1 MKITSPTLNVNEN
14 ASDSIIQS
22 IFSDLPEKSDPYVIL
37 EVSDMSYLQ
46 SVWTEDGFIVEFQID
61 SLDQHFILNNAL
73 TCAQVIRLFTL
84 YFKNDEHW
92 LGDYEYTRKNLRG
105 FWGGLGYS
113 IGNFFGSITR
123 GFKEG
128 SAK

>member
-14 ASDSIIQS
+14 ASDSIIQK
-22 IFSDLPEKSDPYVIL
+22 IFSDLPNKSDPYVIL

-61 SLDQHFILNNAL
+61 SIDQHFILNNAL
-73 TCAQVIRLFTL
+73 TSAQVVQLFTL
-84 YFKNDEHW
+84 YFKKDERW
-92 LGDYEYTRKNLRG
+92 LADYEYTRKNLRG

-113 IGNFFGSITR
+113 IGNFIGSITR

>member
-1 MKITSPTLNVNEN
+1 MKITSPTLNIDEN

-22 IFSDLPEKSDPYVIL
+22 IFSALPEKSDPYVIL

-46 SVWTEDGFIVEFQID
+46 SVWTENGFIVEFQID
-61 SLDQHFILNNAL
+61 SIDQHYIINNAL
-73 TCAQVIRLFTL
+73 TCDQVVQLFTL
-84 YFKNDEHW
+84 YFTSDDRW
-92 LGDYEYTRKNLRG
+92 LGNYEYTRKNLRG

-113 IGNFFGSITR
+113 IGNFVGSITR

>member
-1 MKITSPTLNVNEN
+1 MKITSPTLNVNEK
-14 ASDSIIQS
+14 ASESIIES
-22 IFSDLPEKSDPYVIL
+22 IFLELPEKSDPYVIL
-37 EVSDMSYLQ
+37 EISDLSYLQ

-61 SLDQHFILNNAL
+61 SIDQHFVLNKVI
-73 TCAQVIRLFTL
+73 TYSQVVQLFIL
-84 YFKNDEHW
+84 YFNGDEVW
-92 LGDYEYTRKNLRG
+92 LGNYDYTRKNIRG

-113 IGNFFGSITR
+113 IGNFVGSITR

>member
-14 ASDSIIQS
+14 ASNSIIQS
-22 IFSDLPEKSDPYVIL
+22 IFSELPEKADPYVIL

-46 SVWTEDGFIVEFQID
+46 SVWTPDGFIVEFQID
-61 SLDQHFILNNAL
+61 SIDQHFIINNAL
-73 TCAQVIRLFTL
+73 TCAQVVQLFTL
-84 YFKNDEHW
+84 YFESDDRW
-92 LGDYEYTRKNLRG
+92 LGDHEYTRKNLRG
-105 FWGGLGYS
+105 FLGGLGYS
-113 IGNFFGSITR
+113 IGNFIGSITR